1 MTNSWERWEWH
12 SLRAPFHGIMGGL
25 HRWCCVVS
33 HDTALGLATC
43 FSCWCAIL
51 GGYIISAEV
60 RRWRVGW
67 AVWCRV
73 QNAEPCKRSEGV
85 VGSPG
90 TLPPSPV
97 PGYTT
102 GPVLAPCGIDGMME
116 RGLINEVSPLTRRR

>member
-1 MTNSWERWEWH
+1 MTNPWERWEWH
-12 SLRAPFHGIMGGL
+12 SLRGPFHGIMGGL

-60 RRWRVGW
+60 QRWRVGW
-67 AVWCRV
+67 ADGCRV

-85 VGSPG
+85 VGS
-90 TLPPSPV
+90 LRHPPAVSCPWLHNR
-97 PGYTT
+97 T
-102 GPVLAPCGIDGMME
+102 GSGAMWDRRDDG
-116 RGLINEVSPLTRRR
+116 RRAN